1 MSHAR
6 ERDHGGRE
14 CRAKTGWWP
23 RSRELRCSC
32 SPQTTSTLWVWAGLG
47 NRWSRF
53 LEISRALKRACPS
66 TSHWNLSHRHFQ
78 TRCIR
83 DALAAGTPGRSLRST
98 PRESRCPL
106 WNHDC
111 GRLRPLSRLAK
122 GVETPRTGFSCCA
135 RRDLTGREKRLVS
148 CCIKLRTRSSST
160 GSEKTA
166 RYVCRAFTIFAMK
179 HSLLLPRVVPK

>member
-83 DALAAGTPGRSLRST
+83 DALAAGTPCRSLRST
-98 PRESRCPL
+98 PRESRRTTLEPRPWTPQASL
-106 WNHDC
+106 SFGERRRNTAD
-111 GRLRPLSRLAK
+111 RLLLLRPSRSRRKGKALGLVLHQAAHAK
-122 GVETPRTGFSCCA
+122 QQHW
-135 RRDLTGREKRLVS
+135 L
-148 CCIKLRTRSSST
+148 
-160 GSEKTA
+160 
-166 RYVCRAFTIFAMK
+166 
-179 HSLLLPRVVPK
+179 